1 MRYIVIGAGA
11 IGGTIGG
18 RLAAS
23 GHEVVL
29 VARGAHLDALRAKG
43 LTLATPDGTS
53 MLDIP
58 AAASPAE
65 LDLREDDVLLLA
77 TKTQDAEPLLTEWAW
92 RPVRNGT
99 VAADALPVVC
109 AQNGVASERI
119 ALRRFRHVYGM
130 CVWMPSTHLEP
141 GAVEANGAPMT
152 GLLHLG
158 RYPSGTDAIADQIG
172 ADLAGSGFLAP
183 VVADVMRW
191 KYGKL
196 LANVSNAIEAVCG
209 HDAWLHATE
218 LRRRV
223 TAEGRAVLD
232 AAGIAYARE
241 RESAEL
247 RAARVQIL
255 PVNGA
260 ERVGGSSWQSLTRGT
275 GSIEA
280 DFLNG
285 EIVLMGRERGIPVP
299 VNEVL
304 QRLANQAARDRR
316 PPGSAT
322 PDEVMAL
329 AALPA
334 DAGSSEPGRLPDQHD
349 VDAAG

>member
-11 IGGTIGG
+11 IGATIGG
-18 RLAAS
+18 KLAAS

-53 MLDIP
+53 TLDIP
-58 AAASPAE
+58 AVAGPAE

-77 TKTQDAEPLLTEWAW
+77 TKTQDAEPLLTDWAW
-92 RPVRNGT
+92 QPVRNT
-99 VAADALPVVC
+99 TASAADALPAADVLPVVC

-130 CVWMPSTHLEP
+130 CVWMPATHLEA
-141 GAVEANGAPMT
+141 GAVEASGSPMT

-158 RYPSGTDAIADQIG
+158 RYPSGTDTTADQIG

-183 VVADVMRW
+183 VVPDVMRW

-196 LANVSNAIEAVCG
+196 LANLSNATEAVCG
-209 HDAWLHATE
+209 HDAWRHATD

-223 TAEGRAVLD
+223 TTEGRAVLD
-232 AAGIAYARE
+232 AAGIAYASNK
-241 RESAEL
+241 ESAEL
-247 RAARVQIL
+247 RADRVQIL

-260 ERVGGSSWQSLTRGT
+260 ERTGGSSWQSLIRGT

-285 EIVLMGRERGIPVP
+285 EIVLMARERGIAVP

-304 QRLANQAARDRR
+304 QRLANQAARNRR
-316 PPGSAT
+316 APGSAT
-322 PDEVMAL
+322 PDEVLAL
-329 AALPA
+329 ATPKRTLP
-334 DAGSSEPGRLPDQHD
+334 RLVFRP
-349 VDAAG
+349 

>member
-18 RLAAS
+18 KLAAG

-53 MLDIP
+53 TLDIP
-58 AAASPAE
+58 AVAGPAEARPPRGRRPAAGHQDPGRRAPAHRLGLAASAE
-65 LDLREDDVLLLA
+65 HHRERI
-77 TKTQDAEPLLTEWAW
+77 P
-92 RPVRNGT
+92 PP
-99 VAADALPVVC
+99 LPVVC

-119 ALRRFRHVYGM
+119 ALRRFRRVYGM
-130 CVWMPSTHLEP
+130 CVWMPATHLEA
-141 GAVEANGAPMT
+141 GAVEASGSPMT

-158 RYPSGTDAIADQIG
+158 RYPSGTDATADQIG

-183 VVADVMRW
+183 VVPDVMRW

-196 LANVSNAIEAVCG
+196 LANLSNAIEAVCG
-209 HDAWLHATE
+209 HDAWLHASD
-218 LRRRV
+218 LRHRV

-232 AAGIAYARE
+232 AAGLAYASNK
-241 RESAEL
+241 ESAEL
-247 RAARVQIL
+247 RADRVQIL

-260 ERVGGSSWQSLTRGT
+260 ERTGGSSWQSLTRGT

-285 EIVLMGRERGIPVP
+285 EIVLMARERGIPVP

-316 PPGSAT
+316 APGSAT
-322 PDEVMAL
+322 PDEVLAL

-334 DAGSSEPGRLPDQHD
+334 DAG
-349 VDAAG
+349 